1 MLQSNSKSLP
11 LSRSRAFTLH
21 LISSAAVLF
30 AFYLFVSLVWY
41 PDALFIG
48 AQGLDMFKIL
58 VPVDLILGPLIMLVI
73 FNPKKASLKFD
84 VTCVL
89 VFQIAFFAYGAWT
102 LYSARPAYIVFAK
115 EAFYLATA
123 NQMDPAFLA
132 KVKETRFQKVPQL
145 GPEWVATRT
154 NLSNEEKEE
163 LAFSAVGGYGLQHFP
178 QHYLAIDSQKQAE
191 ILSQAK
197 PLEKLPDLSSE
208 HTEKLKNFTN
218 AHATVQILF
227 IPLFTK
233 QSTLYVALDAKTGRT
248 LKVL

>member
-1 MLQSNSKSLP
+1 MLQSNLKPLP

-30 AFYLFVSLVWY
+30 VFYFFISQILY
-41 PDALFIG
+41 PDALFVG
-48 AQGLDMFKIL
+48 AQGVEMFKIL

-73 FNPKKASLKFD
+73 FNPKKKSLKFD
-84 VTCVL
+84 VACVL
-89 VFQIAFFAYGAWT
+89 FFQIAFFAYGAWT
-102 LYSARPAYIVFAK
+102 LYTVRPAYIVFAK

-123 NQMDPAFLA
+123 NQMDPAYFA
-132 KVKETRFQKVPQL
+132 KTKETRFQKVPSL

-154 NLSNEEKEE
+154 DLNKEEKEE
-163 LAFSAVGGYGLQHFP
+163 ILFSRAGGFGLQHFP
-178 QHYLAIDSQKQAE
+178 QHYLAIDSQKQQE

-197 PLEKLPDLSSE
+197 PIEKLPDLSNEYS
-208 HTEKLKNFTN
+208 EKLKKVTN
-218 AHATVQILF
+218 AHATEQILF

>member
-21 LISSAAVLF
+21 LISSAAVLLV
-30 AFYLFVSLVWY
+30 FYLFVSLVWY
-41 PDALFIG
+41 PDALFVG

-84 VTCVL
+84 VACVL

-123 NQMDPAFLA
+123 NQMDPTFLA
-132 KVKETRFQKVPQL
+132 KAKETRFQNIPNV

-163 LAFSAVGGYGLQHFP
+163 IALSAMGGFGLQHFP
-178 QHYLAIDSQKQAE
+178 QHYLAIDAQKQKE

-197 PLEKLPDLSSE
+197 PIEKLPDLNSE
-208 HTEKLKNFTN
+208 QSEKLKQFIN
-218 AHATVQILF
+218 AHATEQILF

-233 QSTLYVALDAKTGRT
+233 QATLFVALDAKSGRT